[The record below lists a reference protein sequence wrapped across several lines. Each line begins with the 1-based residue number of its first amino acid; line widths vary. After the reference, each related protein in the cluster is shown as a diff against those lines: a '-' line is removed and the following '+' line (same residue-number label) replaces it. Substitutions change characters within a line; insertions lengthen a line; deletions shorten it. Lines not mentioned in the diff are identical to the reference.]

1 MKLTSFQTFSYLT
14 SHHHQS
20 ILNTDTNS
28 WNLGKAG
35 LFEEGCNSDEVLQV
49 SVPSL
54 LKTILILHQL
64 CTFITLSIKIHSLV
78 NSRVKSLIIMEPR
91 SRDLNWISTGGSIRY
106 RPRFFDQ
113 VGHQATYASIG
124 NRHFFTT
131 SCHRQIYQNFEQSRQ
146 KLGTFLENKVL

>member
-14 SHHHQS
+14 SHHHQN

-28 WNLGKAG
+28 WNLGKVG
-35 LFEEGCNSDEVLQV
+35 LFKEGRISDEVLQV

-113 VGHQATYASIG
+113 VGHHIKPHMHLLEIG
-124 NRHFFTT
+124 IFSLYHVIVRSSKILNRADKNWAHF
-131 SCHRQIYQNFEQSRQ
+131 
-146 KLGTFLENKVL
+146 